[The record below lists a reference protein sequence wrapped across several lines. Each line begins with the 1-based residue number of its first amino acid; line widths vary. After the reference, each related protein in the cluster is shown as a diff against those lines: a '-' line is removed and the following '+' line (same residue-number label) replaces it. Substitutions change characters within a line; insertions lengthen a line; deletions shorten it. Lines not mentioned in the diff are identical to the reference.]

1 MIRQGGGEP
10 MKVLI
15 ADDDKIS
22 RLVVKNLLNSLGY
35 EVLEAED
42 GERAWQ
48 VLQEEA
54 IQLLVLDWVMP
65 KIEGPELCR
74 RLRSSKGEDYYI
86 IVLTGRN
93 SSEDIVA
100 GLQAGADDYI
110 TKPFQPQEF
119 AIRLKIARR
128 ILELRQ
134 TMKEAVEDQ
143 RYMAQHDVL
152 TGILN
157 RKEIINVLEKEIH
170 RAQRQKSKLSVLMGD
185 VDNLRQI
192 NEMHGKAAG
201 DAVLAEVAKRMKNSL
216 RIYDNVGRYGGDE
229 FLLVMP
235 GCSVNEA
242 RLIARRILNVVK
254 NQSVMYYN
262 KDISVTISLGLAS
275 HDDPEQA
282 DMQSLIQA
290 AIAAMRQAKANGHNC
305 YVVAEPY
312 L

>member
-35 EVLEAED
+35 EVLEVED

-65 KIEGPELCR
+65 KIEGPELCK
-74 RLRSSKGEDYYI
+74 RLRASKGEDYYI

-143 RYMAQHDVL
+143 RYMAQHDIL

-170 RAQRQKSKLSVLMGD
+170 RAKRQKSKLSVLMGD

-192 NEMHGKAAG
+192 MKCMARQPEMRCWPRSPK
-201 DAVLAEVAKRMKNSL
+201 E
-216 RIYDNVGRYGGDE
+216 
-229 FLLVMP
+229 
-235 GCSVNEA
+235 
-242 RLIARRILNVVK
+242 
-254 NQSVMYYN
+254 
-262 KDISVTISLGLAS
+262 
-275 HDDPEQA
+275 
-282 DMQSLIQA
+282 
-290 AIAAMRQAKANGHNC
+290 
-305 YVVAEPY
+305 
-312 L
+312 